1 MAGLHSL
8 QISLGVDH
16 VVDAEASAQGTNSA
30 VVDSFHASA
39 TAIFINRVKCK
50 NSII

>member
-16 VVDAEASAQGTNSA
+16 VVDAEAGAREPTL
-30 VVDSFHASA
+30 
-39 TAIFINRVKCK
+39 RW
-50 NSII
+50 